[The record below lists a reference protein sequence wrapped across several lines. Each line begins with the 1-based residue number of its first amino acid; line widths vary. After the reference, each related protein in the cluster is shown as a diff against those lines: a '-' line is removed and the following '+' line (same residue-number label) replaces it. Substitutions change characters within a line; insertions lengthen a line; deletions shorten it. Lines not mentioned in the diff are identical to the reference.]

1 MAKLGEGD
9 PRWIVKDRSDGTNV
23 NNWHWTEK
31 DALEWSRQR
40 LAELFKDVKIVD
52 GPYQGL
58 ELVTVTTTGVK
69 AVEGEAFLNN
79 RKNKLVASYE
89 LNIQV
94 SWQGSSSLG
103 EGSGVIQIPYLAE
116 ENHDE
121 DPEIRVVTDKDD
133 KASQVL
139 KQAIL
144 SDGKQVIINIINTFL
159 EELTT
164 GGPLKEPSATSAAAT
179 TSTSTPAAANG
190 GTNSSAATA
199 AANGSAKA
207 QPACSSGK
215 RHSLQLTERFYARP
229 VDIFECFVQEGRLR
243 AFTMSP
249 ATVEPQVG
257 GKFSWF
263 DGSITGEF
271 VELEPPKRIVMKWRF
286 SHWEDGCFSKVTI
299 ELSEP
304 EPGTT
309 VLDLQQTDIPAAD
322 KFGNQDVI
330 DTVEKGWAEQVFRR
344 IKTVFGSVPL
354 HNADCKFAGCLVRL
368 SVCLLR
374 LATHIC
380 SCQRTTGTGAMH
392 PYTSL
397 TLLLNL
403 LLTWEQYDY

>member
-144 SDGKQVIINIINTFL
+144 SDGKQVRVW
-159 EELTT
+159 
-164 GGPLKEPSATSAAAT
+164 LKAPESMVPMQNAFFF
-179 TSTSTPAAANG
+179 
-190 GTNSSAATA
+190 
-199 AANGSAKA
+199 
-207 QPACSSGK
+207 CSCLL
-215 RHSLQLTERFYARP
+215 H
-229 VDIFECFVQEGRLR
+229 RLR
-243 AFTMSP
+243 S
-249 ATVEPQVG
+249 
-257 GKFSWF
+257 
-263 DGSITGEF
+263 
-271 VELEPPKRIVMKWRF
+271 
-286 SHWEDGCFSKVTI
+286 GC
-299 ELSEP
+299 P
-304 EPGTT
+304 HY
-309 VLDLQQTDIPAAD
+309 
-322 KFGNQDVI
+322 
-330 DTVEKGWAEQVFRR
+330 RHR
-344 IKTVFGSVPL
+344 
-354 HNADCKFAGCLVRL
+354 
-368 SVCLLR
+368 
-374 LATHIC
+374 
-380 SCQRTTGTGAMH
+380 SC
-392 PYTSL
+392 
-397 TLLLNL
+397 
-403 LLTWEQYDY
+403 